1 MDFVQILTKITTSHQ
16 SDSDLMDA
24 FEVFDREEKGF
35 FRLHELEEAL
45 NEMPGSE
52 LMTENE
58 LADILQLADPDGDGH
73 VSFEGLCEVNLDPD
87 MRRKCSPP
95 PPITNPSELLVEV
108 CYRVLDVLTE
118 MDLEF
123 SKLGRG
129 WQWEI
134 PGEGRPNEDGTH
146 YYSIKSGVGSRKV
159 GLSCLYIK
167 KGRDLPHSRIFATDD
182 IS

>member
-95 PPITNPSELLVEV
+95 PSHHQPVGIACRGVLSSSRCPNRDGS
-108 CYRVLDVLTE
+108 RVL
-118 MDLEF
+118 
-123 SKLGRG
+123 
-129 WQWEI
+129 
-134 PGEGRPNEDGTH
+134 
-146 YYSIKSGVGSRKV
+146 KV
-159 GLSCLYIK
+159 GERLTVGDPRGGK
-167 KGRDLPHSRIFATDD
+167 AK
-182 IS
+182 